1 MTASRFHHLTV
12 CLLCI
17 VACFLLAM
25 HYRPSDWQFWLLMVP
40 AIYAE
45 QPLINETRPYVA
57 RLWPKRKRGDPYE
70 LVRPI
75 AKQSDL
81 L

>member
-1 MTASRFHHLTV
+1 MTASR
-12 CLLCI
+12 
-17 VACFLLAM
+17 
-25 HYRPSDWQFWLLMVP
+25 
-40 AIYAE
+40 
-45 QPLINETRPYVA
+45 YVA
-57 RLWPKRKRGDPYE
+57 RLWPKRKQGDPYE